1 MHQLKIMI
9 ELYLQETI
17 SSWCTYS
24 FVFIFIG
31 ASLGTPSP
39 QKTKQQQQQ
48 QQHILEPNII

>member
-9 ELYLQETI
+9 ELYLQEKI
-17 SSWCTYS
+17 SIWCTYS

-39 QKTKQQQQQ
+39 KKTKQQQQ
-48 QQHILEPNII
+48 QQHILEPKII